1 MYSINDKQID
11 FILNDIR
18 ARGVEMESLQH
29 DLLDHVCCLVEQN
42 LEANG
47 DFENFYKTTIA
58 TFYKEALWEIE
69 EETIRLLTFKH
80 YYTMKKMMMGS
91 GIAATAL
98 LGLGLT
104 FKFMYWPGAS
114 ILIILGIASAS
125 LLFIPLLFTLK
136 AKEKQRTQ
144 EKIILTIASISTS
157 LFCIS
162 ILFKI
167 LHWPYANVMGLI
179 ALLTLLFVFLPVY
192 FVNGIRNPETKVNTF
207 TSSVLLFLGCSL
219 VFMLMRSPRGTQ
231 NRYQALTQQFIN
243 TEELLNN
250 EVRWLKAEQKTS
262 DSIKY
267 TEAQLSNSI
276 YEKCKDLK
284 AGLLK
289 AETGF
294 TEVNSDFK
302 TKAITIEEH
311 DVNAMIDF
319 GTTGGK
325 LLAEISTLIDT
336 YNAKVKTKPI
346 PTQQTVFD
354 RKLIGDTYL
363 TTFVVFNQITHLQL
377 FLLQHQKQ
385 SLACR

>member
-1 MYSINDKQID
+1 MYAITDKQVN

-18 ARGVEMESLQH
+18 ARGVEMESLQN
-29 DLLDHVCCLVEQN
+29 DLLDHVCCIIEQN

-47 DFENFYKTTIA
+47 DFEAFYKTSIA
-58 TFYKEALWEIE
+58 SFYKEALWEIE

-80 YYTMKKMMMGS
+80 YYTMKKIMIGS

-114 ILIILGIASAS
+114 ILIILGIAAAS

-144 EKIILTIASISTS
+144 EKIILIIASISTS
-157 LFCIS
+157 LFCLS

-219 VFMLMRSPRGTQ
+219 MFMLMRSPRGTQ
-231 NRYQALTQQFIN
+231 NRHQALTQQFIN

-250 EVRWLKAEQKTS
+250 EALWVKAEQKIG
-262 DSIKY
+262 DSVKY
-267 TEAQLSNSI
+267 NESQLSNTI
-276 YEKCKDLK
+276 YEKCKALK
-284 AGLLK
+284 TTLLK

-302 TKAITIEEH
+302 TKAIIIEEH
-311 DVNAMIDF
+311 GVNAMLDV
-319 GTTGGK
+319 GTTGGQ
-325 LLAEISTLIDT
+325 LLAEITTLIDT
-336 YNAKVKTKPI
+336 YNTKVKINPI
-346 PTQQTVFD
+346 PTQHTVFD
-354 RKLIGDTYL
+354 RELIGDSYL

-377 FLLQHQKQ
+377 VLLQHKKQ
-385 SLACR
+385 TLACR